1 MSESK
6 EENKPAAEDL
16 MDKESNTWKQVLRH
30 EPTLTKIP
38 DCVIQHLTVIEANRI
53 PIIAIP
59 TVKDRAA
66 GTWVTPVA
74 PFSLNNPADLKRLQK
89 ITGSVQIDENSS
101 VGQAVEALAKIGP
114 YRLPTL
120 AEWRLLGQRLGWASD
135 SYGVTSTL
143 DNPNGHEE
151 IVLTGYDGGGGI
163 DCFHTVPPNLITDNM
178 NFHLV
183 FDWNLLQNSLSKT

>member
-6 EENKPAAEDL
+6 ENEPSAKRL
-16 MDKESNTWKQVLRH
+16 MNKESGEWKRILGS
-30 EPTLTKIP
+30 EPELPDIP
-38 DCVIQHLTVIEANRI
+38 ACIIQHLTAIEANHI

-59 TVKDRAA
+59 KIEGRTDGA
-66 GTWVTPVA
+66 WVTPIA

-120 AEWRLLGQRLGWASD
+120 AEWRLLGQRLGWTSD

>member
-1 MSESK
+1 MSEQQTESLIQK
-6 EENKPAAEDL
+6 L
-16 MDKESNTWKQVLRH
+16 MSKESNQWSLILSN
-30 EPTLTKIP
+30 EPELP
-38 DCVIQHLTVIEANRI
+38 DTPACIIQHLTAIEANHI

-59 TVKDRAA
+59 KIEGRTDGA
-66 GTWVTPVA
+66 WVTPIA

-120 AEWRLLGQRLGWASD
+120 AEWRLLGQKLGWTSD

-151 IVLTGYDGGGGI
+151 IVLTGYEGGGGI
-163 DCFHTVPPNLITDNM
+163 SCFHTVPSNLKTDNM

-183 FDWNLLQNSLSKT
+183 FDWNLLQNGLSKA